1 MNILFLTSSCNV
13 NPIQTEL
20 KSNIAFHSLE
30 NQTFHFVLTVC
41 VLSSFSFFPVSSAHC
56 RCLSLAIMNLL
67 PSSAASLWH
76 GTKWS
81 YVVWTVFPIKRT
93 FLYIHTWCI
102 SSPRAI
108 IHMTTLG
115 AKGTGWIFITS
126 QRAAALWL
134 LLSSLP
140 SVLVSA
146 LPVKEEGIL
155 FGSNQMTRIWTR
167 KVNIELN

>member
-20 KSNIAFHSLE
+20 KYNIVFLSLE
-30 NQTFHFVLTVC
+30 NQIFYFVLTVC
-41 VLSSFSFFPVSSAHC
+41 VLSSFLVPPC
-56 RCLSLAIMNLL
+56 RLCSLSLLVAAIMNLL

-81 YVVWTVFPIKRT
+81 YVVWTVFPIKWT

-155 FGSNQMTRIWTR
+155 FGSNQITRIWTR